1 MLDQTVQPSLNDSRL
16 GRTLRP
22 IACVVACFIVL
33 TLCGRSPSGTAT
45 ATGEGEALSVATGD
59 AALAQAFA
67 DHAENLEIEGQGTVL
82 RLLADDTEGDRHQR
96 FIVQLA
102 SGQTLL
108 VTHNTDVAPRVTSL
122 QVGDAIEFK
131 GEYVWNAQGGLIHWT
146 HRDPDGGHEPGWIKH
161 SGMTYE

>member
-1 MLDQTVQPSLNDSRL
+1 
-16 GRTLRP
+16 
-22 IACVVACFIVL
+22 VACLTIF
-33 TLCGRSPSGTAT
+33 TLCGCSASGTA
-45 ATGEGEALSVATGD
+45 ASTGVGD
-59 AALAQAFA
+59 AALAQAFD
-67 DHAENLEIEGQGTVL
+67 DHAESLEIQGQGIVL

-96 FIVQLA
+96 FVVQLA

-122 QVGDAIEFK
+122 QVGDAVAFK

-161 SGMTYE
+161 NGRTYQ